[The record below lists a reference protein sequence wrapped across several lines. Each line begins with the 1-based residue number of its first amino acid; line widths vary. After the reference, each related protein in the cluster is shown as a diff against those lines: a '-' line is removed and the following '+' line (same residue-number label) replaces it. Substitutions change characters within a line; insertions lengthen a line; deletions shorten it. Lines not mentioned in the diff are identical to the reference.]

1 MRHRLLWLLL
11 SASTPALA
19 APAPPP
25 AAPIPIE
32 HFTRHDE
39 IGDIKIS
46 PDGAHVALM
55 VGKYGRSA
63 IIFVRRA
70 DQKQVGGVRA
80 PDRLEFDSFE
90 WVSPTRII
98 YMVAQRQPGK
108 ATPSLTG
115 EIAAID
121 IDGSRNVQVYG
132 YRTGSDDVGVR
143 AGRREAS
150 YASASVVSTL
160 PGDPRRILIAEQPWR
175 VVGGYWRY
183 DPDARPRITL
193 LDVYDGSKKDLGT
206 APLARALLLVDRDER
221 PRFAAGWN
229 AAGKYSVAW
238 RPDLAA
244 PWQEFELP
252 GFVKDSVLPL
262 HFSADNS
269 AAYFVGVE
277 DGRSH
282 AALYRVILATGEVQ
296 TVAAVPGADVR
307 AIVTDLRGEDV
318 IGYATN
324 TDRWR
329 TSYLPPTDSPS
340 ARFYKALD
348 RAFAGRTTHVT
359 STTEDGRLALV
370 RVSSDT
376 NPGDY
381 YLIDT
386 QAMKAELIRSSRSW
400 IDPQTMRP
408 REPISLKARDGLELH
423 GYLTRPAGTGP
434 HPLVVLPHGGP
445 HGVRDRWLFDWE
457 SQLLASRGYA
467 VLQVNF
473 RGSDGYGLAFE
484 QAGYREWGGKM
495 QDDLT
500 DATHWAIEQKVTT
513 ADRICIF
520 GGSYGG
526 YAALM
531 GAAREPGLYRC
542 AIGYAG
548 VYDLELMHSSGDIP
562 DSRSGRAYLE
572 LVLGDDVTQLR
583 SRSPVH
589 LAAAIQAPVL
599 LIHGTA
605 DWRVDLEHAKRMKKA
620 LEQHG
625 KPFEYLALAGE
636 GHGAYDEDT
645 RKQVYERVLAF
656 LDRHLKSAPVAQ
668 N

>member
-1 MRHRLLWLLL
+1 MRHRFLWLLL
-11 SASTPALA
+11 AASSPALA
-19 APAPPP
+19 APASPP

-32 HFTRHDE
+32 RFTRHDE
-39 IGDIKIS
+39 IGDIKIA

-98 YMVAQRQPGK
+98 YTVAQRQPGK

-121 IDGSRNVQVYG
+121 IDGGRHLVVYG
-132 YRTGSDDVGVR
+132 YRAGFESVGSR
-143 AGRREAS
+143 ADRRQSS
-150 YASASVVSTL
+150 YASADVVSTL
-160 PGDPRRILIAEQPWR
+160 PSDPRRILITEQPWR

-193 LDVYDGSKKDLGT
+193 LDVYDGSKKELGV
-206 APLARALLLVDRDER
+206 APLARARLLVDREER
-221 PRFAAGWN
+221 PRFAGGWN
-229 AAGKYSVAW
+229 AQGKYAVAW
-238 RPDLAA
+238 RPDLSA
-244 PWQEFELP
+244 PWREFELP
-252 GFVKDSVLPL
+252 GFANETVQPV
-262 HFSADNS
+262 HFATDN
-269 AAYFVGVE
+269 ATVYFLAVE

-282 AALYRVILATGEVQ
+282 AALYRLTLATGEVQ
-296 TVAAVPGADVR
+296 TVVAVPGTDVR
-307 AIVTDLRGEDV
+307 TIVTDLRDEEV
-318 IGYATN
+318 IGYGTN

-329 TSYLPPTDSPS
+329 RSYLPPADSPS

-348 RAFAGRTTHVT
+348 RAFPGQLAEDTSVT
-359 STTEDGRLALV
+359 DDGRLALV
-370 RVSSDT
+370 RVSSDV

-381 YLIDT
+381 YLVDT
-386 QAMKAELIRSSRSW
+386 QGMKAEFIRASRSW
-400 IDPQTMRP
+400 IDPDTMRP
-408 REPISLKARDGLELH
+408 REPISLEARDGLVLH
-423 GYLTRPAGTGP
+423 GYLTRPAGAGP

-500 DATHWAIEQKVTT
+500 DATRWAIEQKVTT
-513 ADRICIF
+513 PDRICIF
-520 GGSYGG
+520 GASYGG

-548 VYDLELMHSSGDIP
+548 VYDLELMHSAGDIP

-572 LVLGDDVTQLR
+572 LVLGDDLAQLR

-620 LEQHG
+620 LEDHG

-645 RKQVYERVLAF
+645 RRQVYERVLAF
-656 LDRHLKSAPVAQ
+656 LDRHLKAPLVAQ
-668 N
+668 D

>member
-1 MRHRLLWLLL
+1 MRSQIPWLLL
-11 SASTPALA
+11 VWPFMAVAES
-19 APAPPP
+19 PAPT
-25 AAPIPIE
+25 AAAIPTE
-32 HFTRHDE
+32 QFTRHDE

-63 IIFVRRA
+63 ITFVRRA
-70 DQKQVGGVRA
+70 DQKLVGGVRA
-80 PDRLEFDSFE
+80 PDRLEIDDFE
-90 WVSPTRII
+90 WVSPTRVI

-108 ATPSLTG
+108 ATPSRTG

-121 IDGSRNVQVYG
+121 IDGARHLQVYG
-132 YRTGSDDVGVR
+132 YRAGFESVGVR
-143 AGRREAS
+143 TDRRESS

-160 PGDPRRILIAEQPWR
+160 PGDPRHILIAEQPWR

-183 DPDARPRITL
+183 DPDARPKITL
-193 LDVYDGSKKDLGT
+193 LDIYDGSKKELGI
-206 APLARALLLVDRDER
+206 APLARAVLLVDREEQ

-229 AAGKYSVAW
+229 AQGKYAVAW
-238 RPDLAA
+238 RPDVSA
-244 PWQEFELP
+244 PWREFELP
-252 GFVKDSVLPL
+252 GFVNDTVQPL
-262 HFSADNS
+262 HFAADNT
-269 AAYFVGVE
+269 AAYFLGVE
-277 DGRSH
+277 QGKSH
-282 AALYRVILATGEVQ
+282 AALYRVALDTGEVQ
-296 TVAAVPGADVR
+296 TVVAVPGADVR
-307 AIVTDLRGEDV
+307 TIVTDLRNEHV
-318 IGYATN
+318 IGYGTN

-329 TSYLPPTDSPS
+329 KFYLPPADSPS

-348 RAFAGRTTHVT
+348 RAFAGQMTEDRSV
-359 STTEDGRLALV
+359 TEDGRLALV
-370 RVSSDT
+370 RVSSDV

-381 YLIDT
+381 YLVDT
-386 QAMKAELIRSSRSW
+386 QGMKAEFIRASRSW
-400 IDPQTMRP
+400 LDPRTMRP

-423 GYLTRPAGTGP
+423 GYLTRPAANGP

-445 HGVRDRWLFDWE
+445 HGVRDRWVFDWE

-500 DATHWAIEQKVTT
+500 DATLWAIEQKVTT

-520 GGSYGG
+520 GASYGG

-531 GAAREPGLYRC
+531 GVAREPGLYRC

-548 VYDLELMHSSGDIP
+548 VYDLELMYSSGDIP
-562 DSRSGRAYLE
+562 DSRSGRAYLD
-572 LVLGDDVTQLR
+572 LVLGDDPARLR

-620 LEQHG
+620 LESNG
-625 KPFEYLALAGE
+625 KTFEYLALSGE
-636 GHGAYDEDT
+636 GHGAYDEGT

-656 LDRHLKSAPVAQ
+656 LDRHLKSAPGVQ